1 MTVHLYPTMSKNA
14 EYAAYVGRIS
24 DLSSLG
30 SHEAALFGF
39 WPISNGYY
47 QEHMKRR
54 SVHLEII
61 KK

>member
-14 EYAAYVGRIS
+14 EYAAYIGRIS

-30 SHEAALFGF
+30 SHEAALLIF

-47 QEHMKRR
+47 TVVFIVVNKKIFPM
-54 SVHLEII
+54 SV
-61 KK
+61 